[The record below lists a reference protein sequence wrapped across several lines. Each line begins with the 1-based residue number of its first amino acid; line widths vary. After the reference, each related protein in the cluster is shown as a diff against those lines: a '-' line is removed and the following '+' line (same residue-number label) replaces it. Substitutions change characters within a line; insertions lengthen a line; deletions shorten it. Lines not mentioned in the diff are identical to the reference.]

1 MRHGAKECTFHQLAS
16 PMSVNG
22 RTARYGWSRWLVGWL
37 VHWLV
42 GWLVYWLIGV
52 TAVARCM
59 DLAVWWHPMDVRTKE
74 TLMLVKKTVKVEWTT
89 EMETGTLANG
99 KAIRYDEHMFESL
112 SFELINKN
120 ERD

>member
-1 MRHGAKECTFHQLAS
+1 
-16 PMSVNG
+16 
-22 RTARYGWSRWLVGWL
+22 
-37 VHWLV
+37 
-42 GWLVYWLIGV
+42 
-52 TAVARCM
+52 
-59 DLAVWWHPMDVRTKE
+59 
-74 TLMLVKKTVKVEWTT
+74 LMLVKKTVKVEWTT